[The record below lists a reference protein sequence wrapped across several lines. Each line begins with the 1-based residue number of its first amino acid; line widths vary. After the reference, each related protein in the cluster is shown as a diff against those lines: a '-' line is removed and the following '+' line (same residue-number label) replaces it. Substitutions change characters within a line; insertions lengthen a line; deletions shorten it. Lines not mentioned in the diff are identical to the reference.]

1 MLSTQRTQPSRENRN
16 LNCRVCNAMHK
27 LILIMNIVQKIKRK
41 HNSGMLKCCGL
52 LENVKKITFLGKA
65 FQNFHSAGRRMLQ
78 EFDMLMLRLFSE
90 RYVT

>member
-1 MLSTQRTQPSRENRN
+1 
-16 LNCRVCNAMHK
+16 
-27 LILIMNIVQKIKRK
+27 
-41 HNSGMLKCCGL
+41 MLKCCGL